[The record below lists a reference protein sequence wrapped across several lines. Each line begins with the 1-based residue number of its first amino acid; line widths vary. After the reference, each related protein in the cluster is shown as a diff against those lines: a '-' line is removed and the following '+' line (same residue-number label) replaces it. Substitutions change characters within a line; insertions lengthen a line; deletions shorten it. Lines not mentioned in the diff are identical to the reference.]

1 MIEAVI
7 AVQDNV
13 LKLQDTVLN
22 LQRIVLIQGDELA
35 ALRKQVEKKAI
46 DIIMS
51 KLEAAMKAGAEKAK
65 EN

>member
-35 ALRKQVEKKAI
+35 A
-46 DIIMS
+46 
-51 KLEAAMKAGAEKAK
+51 GACKPFL
-65 EN
+65 